1 MFLLA
6 RYMFRFFA
14 FISASCFFS
23 AVSIADDIQCSGI
36 GGPTNPVA
44 YSLSPT
50 EINGPIQKQKLFQ
63 GLRVKHGKSYQW
75 CGDSKSIFVGFASD
89 GDVYFGSRNDVQD
102 GIRGS
107 ISQATSGRILENGRL
122 ILQCGDWSSGDRFV
136 WQCDKGAS
144 YVAAALA
151 AADSTEIAVSTAVA
165 VQVGNGVVAETAQAS
180 VTTVGVAA
188 DISVAQTN
196 IDNLEEQIVLFSS
209 ILLVLEKRELTRKEK
224 VLAVISDE
232 VKRLTAQKKALQA
245 MYEQQFLTPIRP
257 QNINLNQ
264 TSFRAAEIF
273 PRVPFYIP
281 GSEETGVLHFRP
293 IVTNTGELEFNLSF
307 VDPIAEFEKVR
318 DQIKISAKSVSAAIA
333 GLDKILEW
341 TEIAE
346 ENAVTRRLEKRAS
359 CLSEPIC
366 PSVATGV
373 YSSELLFQTYE
384 NGSTSGKFQ
393 INKGNYSFGYNVS
406 VESAILLSA
415 YLTYMDEIGRK
426 DFDVRSMSDDQV
438 LDLFD

>member
-1 MFLLA
+1 M
-6 RYMFRFFA
+6 
-14 FISASCFFS
+14 
-23 AVSIADDIQCSGI
+23 
-36 GGPTNPVA
+36 
-44 YSLSPT
+44 
-50 EINGPIQKQKLFQ
+50 
-63 GLRVKHGKSYQW
+63 
-75 CGDSKSIFVGFASD
+75 
-89 GDVYFGSRNDVQD
+89 
-102 GIRGS
+102 
-107 ISQATSGRILENGRL
+107 
-122 ILQCGDWSSGDRFV
+122 
-136 WQCDKGAS
+136 
-144 YVAAALA
+144 
-151 AADSTEIAVSTAVA
+151 
-165 VQVGNGVVAETAQAS
+165 QVVTGVVAETAQAS